1 MLSMGRLCN
10 DFCVYSYFWS
20 MGGSPKLTEGSQ
32 IIECHVGN
40 FEPVIASE
48 WTPSSSWTNNFL
60 RGHGLSSTQTP
71 EQVVFQI
78 DESSRFV
85 RIQSLFRRARC
96 VSSTDGDGKF
106 SGHHLQSFVV

>member
-1 MLSMGRLCN
+1 
-10 DFCVYSYFWS
+10 